1 MQFLKYFLNFFENL
15 DNFLEIWEKKKFAK
29 FSKNFPKIFKSV
41 KILKKLN
48 FWEEKISQESKTIK
62 VIP

>member
-1 MQFLKYFLNFFENL
+1 MQFFKYFLNFFGNL

-29 FSKNFPKIFKSV
+29 FSKNFQICQN
-41 KILKKLN
+41 LKKLN
-48 FWEEKISQESKTIK
+48 FWEKKISQESKTIK